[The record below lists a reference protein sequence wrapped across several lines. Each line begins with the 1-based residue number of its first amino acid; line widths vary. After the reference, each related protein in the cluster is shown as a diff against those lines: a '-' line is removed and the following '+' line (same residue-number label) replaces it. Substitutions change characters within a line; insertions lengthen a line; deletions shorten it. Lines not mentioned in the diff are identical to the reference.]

1 MKSSRRIQALV
12 VASFALALAPFVF
25 ANDDDEIRTQ
35 QDKQRA
41 VQAETDHVVK
51 RITTMMRVMQFY
63 NLESPEKKVMEE
75 MGATLANLS
84 KTQMVDVIKQL
95 EAAQNAKDEK
105 SSEEAYDKA
114 HEAPSPGAPVLAKW
128 SLASTPSSRS
138 SKPPTGSTSSP
149 RASSKCTS

>member
-12 VASFALALAPFVF
+12 AAGFALALVPFVF
-25 ANDDDEIRTQ
+25 ASDDEIRTQ

-84 KTQMVDVIKQL
+84 KNQMVDVIRQL

-105 SSEEAYDKA
+105 SCEDAYDKA
-114 HEAPSPGAPVLAKW
+114 HESHRQVLR
-128 SLASTPSSRS
+128 SLHEMV
-138 SKPPTGSTSSP
+138 
-149 RASSKCTS
+149 